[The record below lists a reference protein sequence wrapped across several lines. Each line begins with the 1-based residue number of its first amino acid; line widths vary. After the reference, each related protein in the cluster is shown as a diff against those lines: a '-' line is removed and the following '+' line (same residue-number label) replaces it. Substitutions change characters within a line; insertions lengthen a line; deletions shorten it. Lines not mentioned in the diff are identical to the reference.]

1 MGPSGNWKIHL
12 ESSDVNL
19 SWYDDTFNST
29 LVATNKFNINHI
41 TDVKEFKKGNSNFIT
56 LNLHHVVNIINQ
68 LSLLNRMSE
77 VLNKELV
84 NVINDDV
91 AKLIIDFSYEGLVRE
106 DWFYSIHRMIKKTKL
121 NTSNIYFISNDNKL
135 GENYDTWINRHN
147 VPKINIIE
155 LNRYLEEAKPW
166 IRDIDKFPIEDFK
179 GDRIREK
186 KFTCL
191 NGAFRTHRARIVS
204 ELFRSGLDKDG
215 YISYIGNYGERLPIE
230 SDLLPE
236 LDTDTIKYFID
247 NLVPRLPIVVDLE
260 KDVELIEPYIGSSYV
275 HEMYTNSYFNIIT
288 ETSYNFDKTIIGN
301 NVYLT
306 EKTYRPMFGMQP
318 FILVSN
324 PGCLNQLRNMGFETF
339 PEFFDESYDEIE
351 NPWHRMDAILV
362 QIKEICSLSYEEIHD
377 RYYSI
382 FWKLE
387 ANRNRLIEIAD
398 DREINYGNYT
408 NVFE

>member
-1 MGPSGNWKIHL
+1 
-12 ESSDVNL
+12 
-19 SWYDDTFNST
+19 
-29 LVATNKFNINHI
+29 
-41 TDVKEFKKGNSNFIT
+41 
-56 LNLHHVVNIINQ
+56 
-68 LSLLNRMSE
+68 
-77 VLNKELV
+77 
-84 NVINDDV
+84 
-91 AKLIIDFSYEGLVRE
+91 
-106 DWFYSIHRMIKKTKL
+106 
-121 NTSNIYFISNDNKL
+121 
-135 GENYDTWINRHN
+135 
-147 VPKINIIE
+147 
-155 LNRYLEEAKPW
+155 
-166 IRDIDKFPIEDFK
+166 
-179 GDRIREK
+179 
-186 KFTCL
+186 
-191 NGAFRTHRARIVS
+191 
-204 ELFRSGLDKDG
+204 
-215 YISYIGNYGERLPIE
+215 
-230 SDLLPE
+230 
-236 LDTDTIKYFID
+236 
-247 NLVPRLPIVVDLE
+247 
-260 KDVELIEPYIGSSYV
+260 
-275 HEMYTNSYFNIIT
+275 MYTNSYFNIIT